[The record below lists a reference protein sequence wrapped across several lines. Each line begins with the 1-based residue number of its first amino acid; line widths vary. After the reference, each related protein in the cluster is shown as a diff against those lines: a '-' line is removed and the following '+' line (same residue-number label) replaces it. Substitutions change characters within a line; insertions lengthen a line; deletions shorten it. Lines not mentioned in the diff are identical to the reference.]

1 MPTLRSGQTRPR
13 PLLGRFVPRQMWP
26 SEWRVAATGL
36 LTLSTAWTLALLLA
50 VCTSAPAAAAAG
62 ETRVSIVDG
71 RWQINGQPTNRG
83 AAAEG
88 LLMNVRMVNATF
100 EDLSG
105 KKPNFNAEANTEEFL
120 AKIPDYAARGV
131 NAFTLCLQGGMPGYE
146 GAVNSA
152 FAPDGSLKPEYLK
165 RVERV
170 IRACDR
176 QGLVVILGC
185 YYQRQSKVLRDE
197 AALCGGAGERRA
209 VDSLQRLSKRRA
221 GNRQ

>member
-1 MPTLRSGQTRPR
+1 MKTHGLVQRTPPAWLRNGHHRLRRVGVSPDCA
-13 PLLGRFVPRQMWP
+13 GRLRMLVW
-26 SEWRVAATGL
+26 
-36 LTLSTAWTLALLLA
+36 AWTLALLLMA
-50 VCTSAPAAAAAG
+50 WGATLSLAAAG

-83 AAAEG
+83 SAAEG
-88 LLMNVRMVNATF
+88 LLMNARMVNATF

-105 KKPNFNAEANTEEFL
+105 KQPDFNPEANTEEFL
-120 AKIPDYAARGV
+120 AKIPEYAACGV

-152 FAPDGSLKPEYLK
+152 FASDGSLKPEYLK
-165 RVERV
+165 RIARV

-185 YYQRQSKVLRDE
+185 YYQRQSKLLRDE
-197 AALCGGAGERRA
+197 AALRR
-209 VDSLQRLSKRRA
+209 
-221 GNRQ
+221 GW